1 MSRERSILRPLMLSL
16 TGALV
21 LFWLAAIGLGVVIM
35 REEFDEIF
43 DSALEETAERLLA
56 IILEGGQP
64 GLSERG
70 EAALQPPAS
79 GGRQYLVYQLRLADG
94 RVAFRSKDAPE
105 QPFEAP
111 LRAGFHDTARDRLYT
126 AASADGRFF
135 LQVADRFSHRREA
148 VRESAVT
155 MLLPLALLLP
165 VAFLALWLIA
175 RRAVTPIGALRAA
188 ISEKDGGNLSP
199 VDAADLPRELKP
211 IAHSVNL
218 LLQRLR
224 AALDAEREFTANS
237 AHELRTPVAG
247 ALAQTQRLLAELP
260 EGAAKARASNIESA
274 LVRLG
279 RISEKLLQLARADAG
294 LGVTAVRSDLRPVL
308 DMIVRDYQRSGE
320 AAGRLVCTDSPS
332 ASLVRNV
339 DIDAF
344 GIVMRNLIENAIL
357 HGDPDGLVAV
367 SVEDDG
373 CIRVVN
379 DGPPVTTGMLPLLTQ
394 RFQRADSRANGTGL
408 GLPIA
413 EKILRQMGGSLQ
425 LFSPIPGREGGFE
438 ARVTLPD

>member
-56 IILEGGQP
+56 IILEGAQP
-64 GLSERG
+64 GLMERG
-70 EAALQPPAS
+70 DAVLQPPAS
-79 GGRQYLVYQLRLADG
+79 GRRQYLVYQLRLADG

-111 LRAGFHDTARDRLYT
+111 LKAGFHDTEKDRLYT

-135 LQVADRFSHRREA
+135 LQVADRFNHRREA

-165 VAFLALWLIA
+165 VTFLALWLIA

-188 ISEKDGGNLSP
+188 ISEKDGGNLSA
-199 VDAADLPRELKP
+199 VDTADLPRELKP
-211 IAHSVNL
+211 IGHSVNL

-260 EGAAKARASNIESA
+260 EGAAKARARNIESA
-274 LVRLG
+274 LTRLG

-294 LGVTAVRSDLRPVL
+294 LGATAIRSDIRPVL
-308 DMIVRDYQRSGE
+308 DMIVHDYQRSGE
-320 AAGRLVCTDSPS
+320 ASGRLAYTVSPS

-344 GIVMRNLIENAIL
+344 GIVMRNLIENAIT
-357 HGDPDGLVAV
+357 HGDPNGPIAV
-367 SVEDDG
+367 SVGDDG
-373 CIRVVN
+373 SIRIVN
-379 DGPPVTTGMLPLLTQ
+379 DGPAVAAEDLALLKQ
-394 RFQRADSRANGTGL
+394 RFHRADKSGRGTGL

-413 EKILRQMGGSLQ
+413 DKIVRQMGGSLQ
-425 LFSPIPGREGGFE
+425 LHSPAPGSGQGFE
-438 ARVTLPD
+438 ARVILPG